1 MTEWPSLRWIGIL
14 ESIVFHQGVQID
26 HGEGAV
32 FGLVSEL
39 CGRHSLLQD
48 TLQDHAVQGAVP
60 HSAVVLKQ
68 IRLGMGSKI
77 YGLLR
82 CHPIVGDES
91 IRPLLRLVTESLLV
105 HVHPPE
111 FDNRSVLEDAAHA
124 AKREAAFSKLGHKGT
139 VMNLLF
145 PMKEKIMI
153 QLINVRFGF
162 SRIHETEF
170 WRKSGFGMTLRS
182 LYIKG

>member
-1 MTEWPSLRWIGIL
+1 MAPRLPTHETEWPSLRWIGIL

-39 CGRHSLLQD
+39 GGRHSLLQD

-91 IRPLLRLVTESLLV
+91 IRPLLRPVTESLLV

-111 FDNRSVLEDAAHA
+111 FDNRSVLEHVAAVIA
-124 AKREAAFSKLGHKGT
+124 DSSPGGGGR
-139 VMNLLF
+139 LLQHLCPGKPQCF
-145 PMKEKIMI
+145 
-153 QLINVRFGF
+153 RGF
-162 SRIHETEF
+162 E
-170 WRKSGFGMTLRS
+170 
-182 LYIKG
+182 